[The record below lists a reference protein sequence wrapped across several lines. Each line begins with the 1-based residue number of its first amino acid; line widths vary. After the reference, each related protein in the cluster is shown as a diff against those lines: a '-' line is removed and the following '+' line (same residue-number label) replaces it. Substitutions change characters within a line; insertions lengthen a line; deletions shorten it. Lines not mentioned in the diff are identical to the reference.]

1 MTTNYTI
8 TSTSVLL
15 VEDDRNMCYLLKE
28 NLASSGYSVSI
39 CHDGK
44 EGFKRFREEP
54 FNICILDIML
64 PRMDGFQLAAKIR
77 LLNESV
83 PIIFLTSR
91 SMEADKL
98 QGFRNGCDDYI
109 TKPFSMM
116 ELNYRILAVLKRSIA
131 RTEPN
136 GQSVHR
142 LGMFE
147 FDCRS
152 RVIKSTDGTEKK
164 LTPKESELLR
174 ILSEKRNEL
183 VTRSFIMN
191 HIWGDDDYFISRS
204 MDVYLTR
211 LRNLLKPDPSLEIVN
226 VYGTGYQ
233 LLEKLTA

>member
-1 MTTNYTI
+1 MMNAYPLTPI
-8 TSTSVLL
+8 LL
-15 VEDDRNMCYLLKE
+15 VEDDKNMCYLLKE
-28 NLASSGYSVSI
+28 NLSSNGYSVTT

-44 EGFKRFREEP
+44 EGFRRFRETP
-54 FNICILDIML
+54 FNLCILDIML
-64 PRMDGFQLAAKIR
+64 PRMDGFQLASKIR
-77 LLNESV
+77 LLNETV

-98 QGFRNGCDDYI
+98 EGFKTGCDDYI

-116 ELNYRILAVLKRSIA
+116 ELNYRILAVLKRTTK
-131 RTEPN
+131 TETT
-136 GQSVHR
+136 GQHIHKI
-142 LGMFE
+142 GMFM
-147 FDCRS
+147 FDSRS
-152 RVIKSTDGTEKK
+152 RLFRTADGSDKK

-174 ILSEKRNEL
+174 ILCEKRNEL

-211 LRNLLKPDPSLEIVN
+211 IRNLLKPDTSLEIVN

-233 LLEKLTA
+233 LLEK

>member
-1 MTTNYTI
+1 MTTNYT
-8 TSTSVLL
+8 TTSVLL

-28 NLASSGYSVSI
+28 NLSSSGYNITI

-44 EGFKRFREEP
+44 EGFKRFREST

-116 ELNYRILAVLKRSIA
+116 ELNYRILAVLKRSTA

-136 GQSVHR
+136 GQNIHR
-142 LGMFE
+142 LGIFE
-147 FDCRS
+147 FDSRS
-152 RVIKSTDGTEKK
+152 RIIRSNEGIEKK

-211 LRNLLKPDPSLEIVN
+211 LRNLLKTDPSLEIVN

-233 LLEKLTA
+233 LLEKTAAA

>member
-1 MTTNYTI
+1 M
-8 TSTSVLL
+8 TSVLL

-28 NLASSGYSVSI
+28 NLSSSGYNVSI

-44 EGFKRFREEP
+44 EGFRRFRETT

-77 LLNESV
+77 LINESV

-98 QGFRNGCDDYI
+98 QGFRHGCDDYI

-116 ELNYRILAVLKRSIA
+116 ELNYRILAVLKRSTA
-131 RTEPN
+131 RTETN
-136 GQSVHR
+136 GSNVHR

-147 FDCRS
+147 FDSRS
-152 RVIKSTDGTEKK
+152 RIIKSADGIEKK

-174 ILSEKRNEL
+174 ILTEKRNEL

-211 LRNLLKPDPSLEIVN
+211 LRNLLKSDPSLEIVN

-233 LLEKLTA
+233 LLEKLPA

>member
-1 MTTNYTI
+1 MTTNF

-28 NLASSGYSVSI
+28 NLSTSGYNITV

-44 EGFKRFREEP
+44 EGFRRFREMP
-54 FNICILDIML
+54 FSLCILDIML
-64 PRMDGFQLAAKIR
+64 PRMDGFQLASKIR

-116 ELNYRILAVLKRSIA
+116 ELNYRILAVLKRSSA
-131 RTEPN
+131 RSETN
-136 GQSVHR
+136 GNQVHR
-142 LGMFE
+142 LGIFE
-147 FDCRS
+147 FDHRS
-152 RVIKSTDGTEKK
+152 RVFRTADGTEKK

-183 VTRSFIMN
+183 VTRNFIMN

-211 LRNLLKPDPSLEIVN
+211 LRNLL
-226 VYGTGYQ
+226 
-233 LLEKLTA
+233 

>member
-1 MTTNYTI
+1 M
-8 TSTSVLL
+8 TSVLL

-28 NLASSGYSVSI
+28 NLSSSGYNVSI

-44 EGFKRFREEP
+44 EGFRRFRETS

-98 QGFRNGCDDYI
+98 QGFRHGCDDYI

-116 ELNYRILAVLKRSIA
+116 ELNYRILAVLKRSVA

-136 GQSVHR
+136 GHSVHR

-147 FDCRS
+147 FDSRS
-152 RVIKSTDGTEKK
+152 RVIRSTDGTEKK

-174 ILSEKRNEL
+174 ILTEKRNEL

-233 LLEKLTA
+233 LLEKLPA